1 MTKTESAASLALGK
15 KMEQIEPGTPRYE
28 ALEVARRFKTSWV
41 ELGAKLFGVRNKKL
55 YREWGFGKFEEY
67 CRQELRIK
75 PQTAAKLTASYA
87 FLRQEGPAVL
97 KRDGIEK
104 PVPDMKVID
113 LLRRI
118 REKERVPERDFS
130 RIKELAFDD
139 APPAQLRRVLKQ
151 SRSEPEP
158 PSKSDELKRLLN
170 MAYRLADGL
179 AAITGIPHVI
189 VDRAISLVDDLR
201 RLVGPNGE
209 QL

>member
-1 MTKTESAASLALGK
+1 MTNTESSASMAIGE
-15 KMEQIEPGTPRYE
+15 KMEQLQPGTPRYE
-28 ALEVARRFKTSWV
+28 MLEVARRFKTSWV
-41 ELGAKLFGVRNKKL
+41 DLGGKLYGVRNKRL
-55 YREWGFGKFEEY
+55 FLQWGFGKFEEY

-87 FLRQEGPAVL
+87 FLKQEGPAVL

-104 PVPDMKVID
+104 PVPDMQVID

-139 APPAQLRRVLKQ
+139 APPAQVRRELKH
-151 SRSEPEP
+151 SLPGPEP
-158 PSKSDELKRLLN
+158 ASKSSELKRLLN
-170 MAYRLADGL
+170 MAHRLADGL
-179 AAITGIPHVI
+179 AAITGIPHLV

-201 RLVGPNGE
+201 SLVGSNGE
-209 QL
+209 